1 MSPKT
6 QAPRRASILLAAA
19 LAASPLPS
27 LATDLTSTFNVT
39 ATVLA
44 SCTLT
49 AGNVVFGNYAAA
61 QLDATGTL
69 SVTCTT
75 GASYVIALDAGSGTG
90 ATVATRRMTHSVSSA
105 QTLAYSLY
113 RDASRALVWG
123 TTAGVNLYAGVG
135 TGSAQSITV
144 YGRAAGAQY
153 PEAGAYTDTVTATIT
168 Y

>member
-1 MSPKT
+1 MNLNPLV
-6 QAPRRASILLAAA
+6 RRAAQLLSALVLAA
-19 LAASPLPS
+19 LPLRAA
-27 LATDLTSTFNVT
+27 ATDLTSTFNVT

-44 SCTLT
+44 SCTLS
-49 AGNVVFGNYAAA
+49 AGNVAFGNYSST

-75 GASYVIALDAGSGTG
+75 GAAYVIGLDAGSGSG
-90 ATVATRRMTHSVSSA
+90 ATVATRRMTHSTNSA

-135 TGSAQSITV
+135 TGSTQSVTI
-144 YGRAAGAQY
+144 YGRVAGAQY
-153 PEAGAYTDTVTATIT
+153 VEAGAYTDTVTATIT

>member
-1 MSPKT
+1 MSLNHLLQRGTP
-6 QAPRRASILLAAA
+6 ILAAVA
-19 LAASPLPS
+19 LAAMPLRAA
-27 LATDLTSTFNVT
+27 ATDLSSTFNVT

-44 SCTLT
+44 TCTLS
-49 AGNVVFGNYAAA
+49 AGNVAFGNYAAG

-75 GASYVIALDAGSGTG
+75 GASYVIGLDAGTGSG
-90 ATVATRRMTHSVSSA
+90 ATVATRRMTNGANSA

-123 TTAGVNLYAGVG
+123 TTLGVNVYAGVG
-135 TGSAQSITV
+135 TGSAQSVTV
-144 YGRAAGAQY
+144 YGRVAGAQY
-153 PEAGAYTDTVTATIT
+153 PESGAYTDTVTATIT